1 MKIIVC
7 HPAQQHSYRL
17 ATALKRAGML
27 SAYIT
32 TVYYKKGSLTV
43 FVSKMLKGKF
53 QKKAMGRCCSELS
66 DSDVIQFC
74 EGEGL
79 LKLLALNV
87 PQFRPF
93 YYKLKYN
100 TADRFARKVAKY
112 AIKSKA
118 DVVITY
124 DDCSPLLFEILKE
137 KAPNVI
143 RILDMSAANLHYM
156 RQIYDKDT
164 ELMPEFANRLHQ
176 EYAKVWNDEIMEKC
190 LREIR
195 ASQYFLTPSS
205 FVRKSLRYSGVEESQ
220 MLDCPYGVDI
230 SEFFSKMY
238 TKTTDK
244 RPMKFVYVGG
254 VKELK
259 GISYLLEAFMEI
271 PKEQAEL
278 TVVGN
283 FNPDDSD
290 IKKYL
295 DRINFTGMVLHSDV
309 AHILRSSDVFVFP
322 SLGDS
327 YALSVMEAASCGLPV
342 IVSENTGVS
351 DKITDGVEGFVVP
364 IQSKETLKDKINY
377 FISNPEK
384 IETMGKAARRMAEAN
399 SWNAYYDNI
408 ASVMNEM
415 GGGKELNTSQI
426 NCPVQFI
433 YVGGVKELKG
443 ISYLLEAFMKIPQE
457 QAKLTVVGNFNP
469 NDTDI
474 KKYLER
480 VRFTGMVLHSE
491 ISDLLRA
498 SDVFVFPSLGEGL
511 SLSTLEAAAC
521 GLPLI
526 VSENS
531 GVNDYIK
538 EGEEGFV
545 IPIQSVDSIVEKVD
559 WFCKHRDKIEK
570 MGNKARQMAVQFTWD
585 KYYEQ
590 AVRSIEEVVSN
601 ERKSDS
607 AGGQHNARI
616 RQQKN

>member
-43 FVSKMLKGKF
+43 FASKMLKGKF

-137 KAPNVI
+137 KTPNVI

-244 RPMKFVYVGG
+244 KPMKFVYVGG

-271 PKEQAEL
+271 PEEQAE
-278 TVVGN
+278 
-283 FNPDDSD
+283 
-290 IKKYL
+290 
-295 DRINFTGMVLHSDV
+295 
-309 AHILRSSDVFVFP
+309 
-322 SLGDS
+322 
-327 YALSVMEAASCGLPV
+327 
-342 IVSENTGVS
+342 
-351 DKITDGVEGFVVP
+351 
-364 IQSKETLKDKINY
+364 
-377 FISNPEK
+377 
-384 IETMGKAARRMAEAN
+384 
-399 SWNAYYDNI
+399 
-408 ASVMNEM
+408 
-415 GGGKELNTSQI
+415 
-426 NCPVQFI
+426 
-433 YVGGVKELKG
+433 
-443 ISYLLEAFMKIPQE
+443 
-457 QAKLTVVGNFNP
+457 LTVVGNFNP

-491 ISDLLRA
+491 IPDLLRA

-559 WFCKHRDKIEK
+559 WFCKHRDKIEE
-570 MGNKARQMAVQFTWD
+570 MGNKARRMAVQFTWD

-590 AVRSIEEVVSN
+590 AVRSIEEVVGN

>member
-43 FVSKMLKGKF
+43 FASKMLKGKF
-53 QKKAMGRCCSELS
+53 PKKAMGRCCSELS

-220 MLDCPYGVDI
+220 ML
-230 SEFFSKMY
+230 
-238 TKTTDK
+238 
-244 RPMKFVYVGG
+244 
-254 VKELK
+254 
-259 GISYLLEAFMEI
+259 
-271 PKEQAEL
+271 
-278 TVVGN
+278 
-283 FNPDDSD
+283 
-290 IKKYL
+290 
-295 DRINFTGMVLHSDV
+295 
-309 AHILRSSDVFVFP
+309 
-322 SLGDS
+322 
-327 YALSVMEAASCGLPV
+327 
-342 IVSENTGVS
+342 
-351 DKITDGVEGFVVP
+351 
-364 IQSKETLKDKINY
+364 
-377 FISNPEK
+377 
-384 IETMGKAARRMAEAN
+384 
-399 SWNAYYDNI
+399 
-408 ASVMNEM
+408 
-415 GGGKELNTSQI
+415 
-426 NCPVQFI
+426 
-433 YVGGVKELKG
+433 
-443 ISYLLEAFMKIPQE
+443 
-457 QAKLTVVGNFNP
+457 VGNFNP

-491 ISDLLRA
+491 IPDLLRA

-559 WFCKHRDKIEK
+559 WFCKHRDKIEE
-570 MGNKARQMAVQFTWD
+570 MGNKARRMAVQFTWD

-590 AVRSIEEVVSN
+590 AVRSIEEVVGN